1 VSGVAFSPDDNLL
14 ASASDDKTVRLWN
27 VKSGKETRIFRGH
40 TSGVSCVAF
49 SPDGKTLASGSSDR
63 SIRLWDM
70 VQGVQSCNLRSHSS
84 WIFSVALSP
93 DGTVLET
100 DSNDMIRHWD
110 VAGGTRVRAGMKTG
124 NTPSIDAITLSR
136 DGKRL
141 ARIDE
146 ERIVIWDVVSNRRIC
161 NLGKPQEPISCAV
174 FSPDGRVLATGS
186 RNGTIRLR
194 DTEMSREMRTFKDHY
209 DQVNSIAFSEDGRL
223 LASASLDD
231 TVRIMDAATGKELR
245 VLEIEGPQFVA
256 FGAGGKTVIARE
268 RWKDAIKIWNLADG
282 TEEGTESQGR
292 PA

>member
-1 VSGVAFSPDDNLL
+1 
-14 ASASDDKTVRLWN
+14 
-27 VKSGKETRIFRGH
+27 
-40 TSGVSCVAF
+40 
-49 SPDGKTLASGSSDR
+49 
-63 SIRLWDM
+63 M